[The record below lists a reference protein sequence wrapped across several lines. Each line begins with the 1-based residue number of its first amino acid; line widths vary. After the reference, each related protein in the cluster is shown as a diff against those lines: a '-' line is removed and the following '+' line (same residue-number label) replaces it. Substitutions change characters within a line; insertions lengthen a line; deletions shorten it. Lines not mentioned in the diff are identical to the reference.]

1 MIDAACNYLNPYATA
16 SLAVASSSV
25 THSHSSLAQLTDFTS
40 TSPISANTSTGMSS
54 LYNKNISSSSTS
66 ATNGAGASNSTI
78 SASVCSS
85 NPMKL
90 EMQYPSQPSSTG
102 SASPNSSIQSAASSA
117 SVSPS
122 IFPSPAQSFASIS
135 SSPPA
140 SATSA
145 SPLSGSHTD
154 LGAAAA
160 ATAAYSW
167 NTAAA
172 YTAALPTR
180 TQFPYA
186 QYASDYYGN
195 VGMSAASAAAGA
207 WFSHQDRL
215 YQPWSGQTYPSFNFD
230 DIAFQTQLQRRS
242 VRCTCP
248 NCTNEMSGLPPIVG
262 PDERG
267 RKQHICHI
275 PGCERLYGKASHLKT
290 HLRWH
295 TGERPFLCL
304 TCGKRFSRSDELQ
317 RHGRTH
323 TNYRPYACPICSKK
337 FSRSDH
343 LSKHKKTHFKDKKS
357 KKAIAAEA
365 KEQAA
370 AIKQEKLNDQ
380 QPGDKTSPAKSPSM
394 ANGIPAATPT
404 ASAAT
409 TVKSPQTL
417 SQRLNNSSSS
427 SSSAASSSSS
437 TQQANGIPQIQL
449 KTEQPDTL
457 PTGYNPYTNLY
468 HQTSS
473 LFQPHLSS
481 SVSSSYNNSN
491 TAANTSVTGH
501 AGQSQNTPPTF
512 DLWNTHQSSQHQSTQ
527 QQQQHQQINRNS
539 MDQQQQQSVSNQSS
553 TVATSNLGLMAN
565 SNMQQQQQQQQST
578 QSNGPQQHSQ
588 NNYSALTMQNETQL
602 AEYGITM
609 SSSSPSNNNT
619 GGSSSSSS
627 PLTQHHHHHAHP
639 HSHHHHHHSHAHHHM
654 QHSSTY
660 SGLIGQMKSEYP
672 AYADFTATSSYPGA
686 TSAFHHHPHN
696 PWAAAAAYQHPHH
709 ATA

>member
-1 MIDAACNYLNPYATA
+1 MIDSACNYLNPYATA
-16 SLAVASSSV
+16 SLAASS
-25 THSHSSLAQLTDFTS
+25 TQSSAS
-40 TSPISANTSTGMSS
+40 STSTGSLTNLNEFS
-54 LYNKNISSSSTS
+54 PSAAAASVLYNSKSVSSSSLT
-66 ATNGAGASNSTI
+66 A
-78 SASVCSS
+78 C

-90 EMQYPSQPSSTG
+90 EMQYPPQSSSSTG
-102 SASPNSSIQSAASSA
+102 SASPNSSIQSAPSSA

-145 SPLSGSHTD
+145 SPLSGSHTE

-160 ATAAYSW
+160 ASAAYTW
-167 NTAAA
+167 NTAA

-195 VGMSAASAAAGA
+195 AVGMSAASAAAGA

-370 AIKQEKLNDQ
+370 AIKQEKSLEQ
-380 QPGDKTSPAKSPSM
+380 QPQPEKTSPAKSPNM
-394 ANGIPAATPT
+394 ANGMPNTPT

-409 TVKSPQTL
+409 TVKSPL
-417 SQRLNNSSSS
+417 SLNSRLNNNVNNPNP
-427 SSSAASSSSS
+427 
-437 TQQANGIPQIQL
+437 QQQQQQQQQSVVPQIQL
-449 KTEQPDTL
+449 KTEQTEIASNY
-457 PTGYNPYTNLY
+457 TPYSNLY
-468 HQTSS
+468 HQTST
-473 LFQPHLSS
+473 LFQPHLTSPTS
-481 SVSSSYNNSN
+481 YGTTNSANASVQQ
-491 TAANTSVTGH
+491 TP
-501 AGQSQNTPPTF
+501 PPTF
-512 DLWNTHQSSQHQSTQ
+512 DLWNTQQQQSTRSAMEQQTTNNSNNATATTVVTSNNGHNLTQSPNMQTQQQTSQSQ
-527 QQQQHQQINRNS
+527 QQQQHSQTSQHYNALA
-539 MDQQQQQSVSNQSS
+539 MQSE
-553 TVATSNLGLMAN
+553 
-565 SNMQQQQQQQQST
+565 
-578 QSNGPQQHSQ
+578 SQ
-588 NNYSALTMQNETQL
+588 LA

-609 SSSSPSNNNT
+609 SSPHTNNGNTSPIS
-619 GGSSSSSS
+619 
-627 PLTQHHHHHAHP
+627 HHHPHSYS
-639 HSHHHHHHSHAHHHM
+639 HSHHHHMQHHM

-660 SGLIGQMKSEYP
+660 SNLIGQMKSEYP
-672 AYADFTATSSYPGA
+672 AYADFSATSTYPTP